1 MFSPQIYCYEV
12 WKSVVHKQ
20 VYSVSIFLLQFVVPL
35 CLTSYFYK
43 HICLVLRNRPVK
55 KHDTRRN
62 QRMNRILI
70 AVVLTF
76 TICWL
81 PWNLFALTAEFSH
94 QLVRGRYFTFT
105 DLMLK
110 VFAMSSAC
118 INPFLY
124 GWLNDNFKKELGN
137 FFGYRFCWS
146 RSGQRGVSY
155 SRTTDINNGHTVRS
169 EICMKP
175 KPEMSIV

>member
-1 MFSPQIYCYEV
+1 M
-12 WKSVVHKQ
+12 
-20 VYSVSIFLLQFVVPL
+20 
-35 CLTSYFYK
+35 
-43 HICLVLRNRPVK
+43 K

-62 QRMNRILI
+62 QRTNKILI

-94 QLVRGRYFTFT
+94 KLVKGRYFILI

-124 GWLNDNFKKELGN
+124 GWLNDNFKKELGKLFEN
-137 FFGYRFCWS
+137 CIFCGRS
-146 RSGQRGVSY
+146 RATGGLSLT
-155 SRTTDINNGHTVRS
+155 RTTDINGTTLKAGTCAHGNPDVTV
-169 EICMKP
+169 
-175 KPEMSIV
+175 V